1 MRQAA
6 LTLGSA
12 PDCGTFIYTLKVPH
26 THPPMPKSKGLTRPG
41 FAMQSYIVIVSF
53 TCHCNL
59 HGCQFTFFF
68 RAGKRCIL
76 LGCAISNW
84 AWQVDGGRL
93 RGRQG
98 PSQKQLS
105 TGQYSSMVWYG
116 KLSSYVVTAQLLVQ
130 YVVFSHALQQLCCL
144 VVS

>member
-53 TCHCNL
+53 TY
-59 HGCQFTFFF
+59 
-68 RAGKRCIL
+68 K
-76 LGCAISNW
+76 
-84 AWQVDGGRL
+84 DKGRI
-93 RGRQG
+93 
-98 PSQKQLS
+98 
-105 TGQYSSMVWYG
+105 TI
-116 KLSSYVVTAQLLVQ
+116 
-130 YVVFSHALQQLCCL
+130 
-144 VVS
+144 

>member
-53 TCHCNL
+53 AREKSCERTSISSC
-59 HGCQFTFFF
+59 
-68 RAGKRCIL
+68 L
-76 LGCAISNW
+76 LAFPPEQIS
-84 AWQVDGGRL
+84 DL
-93 RGRQG
+93 R
-98 PSQKQLS
+98 
-105 TGQYSSMVWYG
+105 
-116 KLSSYVVTAQLLVQ
+116 VTLV
-130 YVVFSHALQQLCCL
+130 
-144 VVS
+144 

>member
-53 TCHCNL
+53 TRDLTIQSEDGLPGFFSYMLGLSSVSINFDIPNPFL
-59 HGCQFTFFF
+59 LWISFLGCQAMLT
-68 RAGKRCIL
+68 K
-76 LGCAISNW
+76 
-84 AWQVDGGRL
+84 
-93 RGRQG
+93 
-98 PSQKQLS
+98 
-105 TGQYSSMVWYG
+105 
-116 KLSSYVVTAQLLVQ
+116 
-130 YVVFSHALQQLCCL
+130 L
-144 VVS
+144 VVGNSGWWEWKHRDWEFF